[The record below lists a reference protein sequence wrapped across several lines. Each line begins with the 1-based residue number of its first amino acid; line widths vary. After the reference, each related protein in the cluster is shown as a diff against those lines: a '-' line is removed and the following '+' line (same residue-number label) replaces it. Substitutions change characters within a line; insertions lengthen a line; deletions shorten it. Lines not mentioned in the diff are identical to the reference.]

1 MAAEFSAVRS
11 SPSNL
16 LTTTASSISPVQS
29 TQPLQD
35 ARCKLRC
42 RVGRNS
48 TRAVPSKRL
57 SLRRFSVEGTSAESP
72 ARRHVASHHSP
83 SRSRHVCSSSR
94 HGNGA
99 IVQEDAGGEKGE
111 EEREKGN
118 AGKRR
123 VLAEDVKTAATNS
136 SLDTA
141 EVAAGAPALSAAER
155 DARIEEMGGMAV
167 MQRAP
172 ATEPGHKRSSSSAA
186 HILDAHTLTQAE
198 PRRQS
203 QGHVPPSEMIETATA
218 DAHSAGSEH
227 AAAGGFGAPLW
238 ADIRRKVP
246 HMGSDVRDGLHPAAA
261 ASTMFLFFAC
271 LTPCIAFG
279 GLTAAQT
286 GGAIGVVETILGT
299 AISGVVYALFSGQPL
314 TLLGPTGLVVVFTGL
329 LYKSAAALS
338 LPFLPVYAWVSVW
351 SAAFLLVLSL
361 TGASDLIRLFT
372 RFTDETFSL
381 LISLGFIAEPC
392 KKLAANFAAAAAAAT
407 AAGAATAMTA
417 ASSSSAMGGGGMMT
431 SSVALLSMFVAV
443 ATWRLTSFLSTFR
456 ESPYLTHPLRA
467 LLSDFAAPIAILLMS
482 ALPSLLLPSVPL
494 PTLSA
499 PAHIVTT
506 SGRPWLVPILGSLPP
521 WAMLLCAVP
530 AALLTLLVFLD
541 QNITTRLV
549 DAPSNGL
556 RKGSGYHL
564 DLAVLAVIMLLS
576 AAVGLPWM
584 VASTVPSLSHVRSL
598 AFTESAP
605 AAAAAAA
612 PALAAAALA
621 AAPPSPPQQRVRE
634 NRVTG
639 VAIHVCIGASL
650 LLLPL
655 LSQIPVA
662 VTEGLFLFMGF
673 SSLAGNQLVDRLKLV
688 VTDPSRFPDYP
699 FIRGVARSSVY
710 GFTALQGACLV
721 ALWQL
726 KHSKLGIF
734 FPLLILALMPIRNIV
749 AGRMFPSPDLAVL
762 DAH

>member
-1 MAAEFSAVRS
+1 MSRDSAG
-11 SPSNL
+11 
-16 LTTTASSISPVQS
+16 I
-29 TQPLQD
+29 
-35 ARCKLRC
+35 
-42 RVGRNS
+42 
-48 TRAVPSKRL
+48 
-57 SLRRFSVEGTSAESP
+57 
-72 ARRHVASHHSP
+72 
-83 SRSRHVCSSSR
+83 
-94 HGNGA
+94 
-99 IVQEDAGGEKGE
+99 
-111 EEREKGN
+111 
-118 AGKRR
+118 
-123 VLAEDVKTAATNS
+123 
-136 SLDTA
+136 
-141 EVAAGAPALSAAER
+141 APLSAAEEA
-155 DARIEEMGGMAV
+155 ARIEEMGGMAV
-167 MQRAP
+167 MQRP
-172 ATEPGHKRSSSSAA
+172 SVTEPSGTHRSSIEQSSSTSSA
-186 HILDAHTLTQAE
+186 HTSSAE
-198 PRRQS
+198 T
-203 QGHVPPSEMIETATA
+203 G
-218 DAHSAGSEH
+218 SAEGS
-227 AAAGGFGAPLW
+227 AAEGGFGAPLW

-246 HMGSDVRDGLHPAAA
+246 HVGSDVRDGLHPAAA

-299 AISGVVYALFSGQPL
+299 AISGVVYAMFSGQPL

-329 LYKSAAALS
+329 LYKSAAALA
-338 LPFLPVYAWVSVW
+338 LPFLPVYACVSVW

-417 ASSSSAMGGGGMMT
+417 SSSMVGGGMMM
-431 SSVALLSMFVAV
+431 SSVALLSMLVAV
-443 ATWRLTSFLSTFR
+443 ATWRLTSFLSFR
-456 ESPYLTHPLRA
+456 DSSYLTQPIRTA
-467 LLSDFAAPIAILLMS
+467 LSDFAAPLSILLMS
-482 ALPSLLLPSVPL
+482 TLPTLLLPSITL

-549 DAPSNGL
+549 DAPANGL
-556 RKGSGYHL
+556 VKGSGYHL

-576 AAVGLPWM
+576 AAAGLPWM

-598 AFTESAP
+598 SFTQP
-605 AAAAAAA
+605 AAAAAASS
-612 PALAAAALA
+612 PSSPAAASAV
-621 AAPPSPPQQRVRE
+621 PQQRVRE

-655 LSQIPVA
+655 LSRIPVS
-662 VTEGLFLFMGF
+662 VTEGLFLYMGV
-673 SSLAGNQLVDRLKLV
+673 SSLAGNQLVDRLKLLL
-688 VTDPSRFPDYP
+688 TDPSRFPDYP
-699 FIRGVARSSVY
+699 YIRGVARSSVY

-726 KHSKLGIF
+726 KHSKLGEEICSEF
-734 FPLLILALMPIRNIV
+734 SFLYS
-749 AGRMFPSPDLAVL
+749 FS
-762 DAH
+762 H

>member
-1 MAAEFSAVRS
+1 MSRDSAG
-11 SPSNL
+11 
-16 LTTTASSISPVQS
+16 TA
-29 TQPLQD
+29 T
-35 ARCKLRC
+35 
-42 RVGRNS
+42 
-48 TRAVPSKRL
+48 
-57 SLRRFSVEGTSAESP
+57 
-72 ARRHVASHHSP
+72 
-83 SRSRHVCSSSR
+83 
-94 HGNGA
+94 
-99 IVQEDAGGEKGE
+99 
-111 EEREKGN
+111 
-118 AGKRR
+118 
-123 VLAEDVKTAATNS
+123 
-136 SLDTA
+136 
-141 EVAAGAPALSAAER
+141 LSAAEEA
-155 DARIEEMGGMAV
+155 ARIEEMGGMAV
-167 MQRAP
+167 MQRTASSS
-172 ATEPGHKRSSSSAA
+172 HSSSA
-186 HILDAHTLTQAE
+186 
-198 PRRQS
+198 
-203 QGHVPPSEMIETATA
+203 ETAS
-218 DAHSAGSEH
+218 DGGSAAG
-227 AAAGGFGAPLW
+227 GGFGAPLW

-299 AISGVVYALFSGQPL
+299 AISGVVYAMFSGQPL

-329 LYKSAAALS
+329 LYKSAAALA

-351 SAAFLLVLSL
+351 SAAFLLTLSL

-417 ASSSSAMGGGGMMT
+417 ASSISSSASSSSIGGGGMMT
-431 SSVALLSMFVAV
+431 SSVALLSMLVAV
-443 ATWRLTSFLSTFR
+443 ATWRLTSFFSSFR
-456 ESPYLTHPLRA
+456 DSPFLTQPIRTV
-467 LLSDFAAPIAILLMS
+467 LSDFAAPLSILLMS
-482 ALPSLLLPSVPL
+482 TLPTLLLPSVPL
-494 PTLSA
+494 PTLAA

-506 SGRPWLVPILGSLPP
+506 SGRPWLVPLLGSLPP
-521 WAMLLCAVP
+521 WAVLLCAVP

-549 DAPSNGL
+549 DAPGNGL
-556 RKGSGYHL
+556 VKGSGYHL

-576 AAVGLPWM
+576 AAAGLPWM

-598 AFTESAP
+598 SFTQP
-605 AAAAAAA
+605 AAAAAAESPA
-612 PALAAAALA
+612 PSAAASAV
-621 AAPPSPPQQRVRE
+621 SQQRVRE

-639 VAIHVCIGASL
+639 VAIHICVGASL

-655 LSQIPVA
+655 LSRIPVS

-673 SSLAGNQLVDRLKLV
+673 SSFAGNQLVDRLKLLL
-688 VTDPSRFPDYP
+688 TDPSRFPDYP
-699 FIRGVARSSVY
+699 FIRGVSRSSVY
-710 GFTALQGACLV
+710 GFTALQSACLV

>member
-1 MAAEFSAVRS
+1 MSRDSAG
-11 SPSNL
+11 
-16 LTTTASSISPVQS
+16 I
-29 TQPLQD
+29 
-35 ARCKLRC
+35 
-42 RVGRNS
+42 
-48 TRAVPSKRL
+48 
-57 SLRRFSVEGTSAESP
+57 
-72 ARRHVASHHSP
+72 
-83 SRSRHVCSSSR
+83 
-94 HGNGA
+94 
-99 IVQEDAGGEKGE
+99 
-111 EEREKGN
+111 
-118 AGKRR
+118 
-123 VLAEDVKTAATNS
+123 
-136 SLDTA
+136 
-141 EVAAGAPALSAAER
+141 APLSAAEEA
-155 DARIEEMGGMAV
+155 ARIEEMGGMAV
-167 MQRAP
+167 MQRP
-172 ATEPGHKRSSSSAA
+172 SVTEPSGTHSSSISSAHTSSAETGSAEGSAA
-186 HILDAHTLTQAE
+186 E
-198 PRRQS
+198 
-203 QGHVPPSEMIETATA
+203 
-218 DAHSAGSEH
+218 
-227 AAAGGFGAPLW
+227 GGFGAPLW

-246 HMGSDVRDGLHPAAA
+246 HVGSDVRDGLHPAAA

-299 AISGVVYALFSGQPL
+299 AISGVVYAMFSGQPL

-329 LYKSAAALS
+329 LYKSAAALA

-417 ASSSSAMGGGGMMT
+417 ASSISSGGSSIVGGGMMT
-431 SSVALLSMFVAV
+431 SSVALLSMLVAV
-443 ATWRLTSFLSTFR
+443 ATWRLTSFLSSFR
-456 ESPYLTHPLRA
+456 DSSYLTQPIRTA
-467 LLSDFAAPIAILLMS
+467 LSDFAAPLSILLMS
-482 ALPSLLLPSVPL
+482 TLPTLLLPSITL
-494 PTLSA
+494 PTLAA

-549 DAPSNGL
+549 DAPGNGL
-556 RKGSGYHL
+556 VKGSGYHL

-576 AAVGLPWM
+576 AAAGLPWM

-598 AFTESAP
+598 SFTQR
-605 AAAAAAA
+605 AAAAA
-612 PALAAAALA
+612 PAAASTSPPAAASAV
-621 AAPPSPPQQRVRE
+621 PQQRVRE

-655 LSQIPVA
+655 LSRIPVS
-662 VTEGLFLFMGF
+662 VTEGLFLYMGV
-673 SSLAGNQLVDRLKLV
+673 SSLAGNQLVDRLKLLL
-688 VTDPSRFPDYP
+688 TDPSRFPDYP

-749 AGRMFPSPDLAVL
+749 AGRMFPSPDLAIL

>member
-1 MAAEFSAVRS
+1 MSRDSAG
-11 SPSNL
+11 
-16 LTTTASSISPVQS
+16 I
-29 TQPLQD
+29 
-35 ARCKLRC
+35 
-42 RVGRNS
+42 
-48 TRAVPSKRL
+48 
-57 SLRRFSVEGTSAESP
+57 
-72 ARRHVASHHSP
+72 
-83 SRSRHVCSSSR
+83 
-94 HGNGA
+94 
-99 IVQEDAGGEKGE
+99 
-111 EEREKGN
+111 
-118 AGKRR
+118 
-123 VLAEDVKTAATNS
+123 
-136 SLDTA
+136 
-141 EVAAGAPALSAAER
+141 APLSAAEEA
-155 DARIEEMGGMAV
+155 ARIEEMGGMAV
-167 MQRAP
+167 MQRP
-172 ATEPGHKRSSSSAA
+172 PVTEPSVTHSSSTSSAHTSSAETGSAEGSAA
-186 HILDAHTLTQAE
+186 
-198 PRRQS
+198 
-203 QGHVPPSEMIETATA
+203 G
-218 DAHSAGSEH
+218 
-227 AAAGGFGAPLW
+227 GGFGAPLW

-246 HMGSDVRDGLHPAAA
+246 HVGSDVRDGLHPAAA

-299 AISGVVYALFSGQPL
+299 AISGVVYAMFSGQPL

-329 LYKSAAALS
+329 LYKSAAALA

-417 ASSSSAMGGGGMMT
+417 SSSSIGGGMMT
-431 SSVALLSMFVAV
+431 SSVALLSMLVAV
-443 ATWRLTSFLSTFR
+443 VTWRLTSFLSSFR
-456 ESPYLTHPLRA
+456 DSSYLTQPIRTV
-467 LLSDFAAPIAILLMS
+467 LSDFAAPLSILLMS
-482 ALPSLLLPSVPL
+482 TLPTLLLPSVSL
-494 PTLSA
+494 PTLAA

-549 DAPSNGL
+549 DAPANGL
-556 RKGSGYHL
+556 VKGSGYHL

-576 AAVGLPWM
+576 AAAGLPWM

-598 AFTESAP
+598 SFTPP

-612 PALAAAALA
+612 SPPSAAASAV
-621 AAPPSPPQQRVRE
+621 PQQRVRE

-655 LSQIPVA
+655 LSRIPVS
-662 VTEGLFLFMGF
+662 VTEGLFLYMGV
-673 SSLAGNQLVDRLKLV
+673 SSLAGNQLVDRLKLLL
-688 VTDPSRFPDYP
+688 TDPSRFPDYP

-726 KHSKLGIF
+726 KHSKL
-734 FPLLILALMPIRNIV
+734 
-749 AGRMFPSPDLAVL
+749 
-762 DAH
+762 